1 MRIPS
6 DLLLALRQLH
16 KRPILFTAVVLSLGL
31 GIGASLT
38 FFRLG
43 NELYLKEL
51 PVPDPGSLVSIYSY
65 DQKQAEFLDVSFP
78 DYLDF
83 TTALQSK
90 VNLAA
95 FTRETLNWNHGT
107 NSELVVTDLVTS
119 NYMEVLDPKVIAGRT
134 FARDDFTPGRSAVA
148 IISGALW
155 ESAFGLDPSVIGK
168 PMLLNGRHFQIIGIL
183 HRDFA
188 GTLRVGKPPAVF
200 LPLSEETAAGIPGL
214 RRLMQQRGERSFLT
228 IGRVA
233 AGIRQAEVESTA
245 AAVAKSL
252 SGQFPDSN
260 ARLTTRIRSAAAR
273 QLWPNQDSA
282 IGDSLL
288 VFNICLGSVLIMAC
302 GNVASLLLGL
312 MSLRQR
318 DLAIRM
324 AIGAR
329 TWQLLRHPLLLA
341 AILSSA
347 GVGAGFA
354 VAAVFQELLQR
365 SDRIFGVPVYFDF
378 ATDWRVAVFT
388 LAVAVV
394 LTLACALLPSVAVG
408 RIEALSVLHAD
419 GRLGSSRLQARHLS
433 SWILGIQGAVAMVL
447 LLTCLSLVRSVIT
460 ANSVGSGY
468 AEANIAS
475 LLIDADAVPLAK
487 TAALPFFGRLRRELS
502 ALPGVTS
509 VTLSAL
515 SPSDPSHIPTSAFL
529 PGTAAKD
536 AGVSAEMNIVGPD
549 YFRTLGVPLL
559 TGRELG
565 DADTAASPPVAVIS
579 AGLAARLWN
588 TASPLGRQLGL
599 RQGGGPPQFV
609 TVVGVAP
616 DLRHASP
623 RDLPRPYLYLPVT
636 QNYSGLMNVI
646 LLTSGAPRSILATAA
661 RTIRNVEP
669 RLPIAG
675 AMTGPELRAQSMAS
689 ELFGAWL
696 MTGLSAFALTLSA
709 VGLYGTLQSAV
720 AQRTRAIAIELALGA
735 GPWALGT
742 KLVRNHLACLV
753 AGCSAGGL
761 AFPWVQS
768 GLTVRM
774 SLSNPQPADLLTVLT
789 AAAILTLVGVAGC
802 AMPIARV
809 ATCEPSRVLRS
820 E

>member
-1 MRIPS
+1 MKIQS

-16 KRPILFTAVVLSLGL
+16 NRPIIFTSVVLSLGL
-31 GIGASLT
+31 GIGARLT
-38 FFRLG
+38 FFRLA

-51 PVPDPGSLVSIYSY
+51 PVPDPGSLVSIYTY
-65 DQKQAEFLDVSFP
+65 DQKQSDFLDVSFP

-83 TTALQSK
+83 ATALQSR

-95 FTRETLNWNHGT
+95 FTRETLNWNRGT

-119 NYMEVLDPKVIAGRT
+119 NYMEILAPKVIAGRS
-134 FARDDFTPGRSAVA
+134 FARDDFAPGRSAVA

-155 ESAFGLDPSVIGK
+155 ETAFGLDPAVIGK
-168 PMLLNGRHFQIIGIL
+168 SLFLNGRHFQIIGIL
-183 HRDFA
+183 HREFA
-188 GTLRVGKPPAVF
+188 GTLRMGKPPAVF

-228 IGRVA
+228 IGRMA
-233 AGIRQAEVESTA
+233 SGIRQAEVESTA
-245 AAVAKSL
+245 AALAQRL
-252 SGQFPDSN
+252 SEQFPNSN
-260 ARLTTRIRSAAAR
+260 ARLTTRLRSGAAR
-273 QLWPNQDSA
+273 QLWPSQDSA
-282 IGDSLL
+282 IAASLL
-288 VFNICLGSVLIMAC
+288 VFNICLGSVLIVAC
-302 GNVASLLLGL
+302 GNVASLLVGL
-312 MSLRQR
+312 MSLQQR

-329 TWQLLRHPLLLA
+329 TWQLVRHPLLLA
-341 AILSSA
+341 AVLSSA

-354 VAAVFQELLQR
+354 VAAVCQELLQR

-378 ATDWRVAVFT
+378 ATDWRVAAFT

-408 RIEALSVLHAD
+408 RVGVLSVLHAAD
-419 GRLGSSRLQARHLS
+419 RLGSRRLQARHLS
-433 SWILGIQGAVAMVL
+433 SWILGIQGAVAMAL
-447 LLTCLSLVRSVIT
+447 LLTCLSLVRSVLT

-487 TAALPFFGRLRRELS
+487 TDALPVFGRLRRELS

-515 SPSDPSHIPTSAFL
+515 SPSDPSHIPISAFL

-536 AGVSAEMNIVGPD
+536 AGVPAEMNIVGPD
-549 YFRTLGVPLL
+549 YFQTLGVPLL
-559 TGRELG
+559 AGRELG
-565 DADTAASPPVAVIS
+565 DADTASSPPVAVIS
-579 AGLAARLWN
+579 AGLAAKLWN
-588 TASPLGRQLGL
+588 TPSPLGRQLGL
-599 RQGGGPPQFV
+599 RQGGGPPHFV
-609 TVVGVAP
+609 NVVGVAP

-646 LLTSGAPRSILATAA
+646 LRTSGTPRPILVTAA
-661 RTIRNVEP
+661 RTIRNIEP
-669 RLPIAG
+669 LIPIAS
-675 AMTGPELRAQSMAS
+675 AMTGPELRAQSMAA

-696 MTGLSAFALTLSA
+696 MSALSAFALVLSA
-709 VGLYGTLQSAV
+709 VGLYGTLQAAV
-720 AQRTRAIAIELALGA
+720 AQRTRAIAIEVALGA
-735 GPWALGT
+735 GPWALGM
-742 KLVRNHLACLV
+742 KLARNHLACLV

-761 AFPWVQS
+761 AFPWIQS

-774 SLSNPQPADLLTVLT
+774 SLSNPQPVDLLTVL
-789 AAAILTLVGVAGC
+789 AAAALLTLVGVAGC
-802 AMPIARV
+802 AMPMARV